1 MWKTLSGKSPVRD
14 TIHSTNTLFALQIIT
29 TMHATDGTPATASE
43 FPDLAGFFAPRRVAL
58 LGATDDLSKFG
69 GRCMKQ
75 LIDFGFPGEIYPINP
90 KRQQVMGVACHPSL
104 ADTPHPPDHV
114 GIVLP
119 AHAVASAVDD
129 CIARGVRFATVFSAG
144 FGEQGTPEALQAQ
157 NALVERARAGGLRL
171 MGPNCNGLV
180 NFVDQFALT
189 STASINGPRAPAG
202 DIGIVGQSG
211 GAGQVNV
218 MWRAIEMGLGISY
231 QVSCG
236 NAADLDLM
244 DYASF
249 MLESESTRV
258 VLMLAER
265 LADGRK
271 LRALSHRAA
280 QLRKPLVMVK
290 AGRTEMG
297 AKAAASHTGAVT
309 GADAVF
315 DKVLEQLGI
324 LRVDD
329 YPDLYQCAMLL
340 RRQRWT
346 RSAQVSATSISG
358 GNLVLLADMGAGQ
371 GLQWPEFSDTT
382 QAQLQNQL
390 PGFGTA
396 TNPADLTA
404 AAIGQKGAFAQ
415 AAKTILEDPAIDLM
429 MPVLTIASAD
439 EVRSVAQLSEQSDK
453 AVAIIWTGRAS
464 DDATITPR
472 SLVQQG
478 HAVYRDA
485 GPCVRAVSALQRFSA
500 FLHTYAERVPQRP
513 AGLDRSRALS
523 LLPEQPGLLSEWQ
536 AKQVLGCYGLRP
548 TREHLATD
556 IAEAQACA
564 RQIGAP
570 VAMKIQSPDIPHKTE
585 AKALK
590 LRVQGDAQVAQAYA
604 EVLANAQAYKPDAK
618 IEGVLVQEMVE
629 DAQEMLIGMSHDPTW
644 GPIITVGLG
653 GVWVEVLKDVT
664 FLLAPSH
671 PDHIRTALAGLRG
684 YGMLQ
689 EVRGRP
695 ARDLEALVDF
705 IERFSWLAADLEPR
719 IEELDVN
726 PLAVRAQGQ
735 GVAMVDALM
744 LLGAPKA

>member
-1 MWKTLSGKSPVRD
+1 MPQL
-14 TIHSTNTLFALQIIT
+14 
-29 TMHATDGTPATASE
+29 DGASAPSVE
-43 FPDLAGFFAPRRVAL
+43 FPDLTGFFAPRKVAL

-69 GRCMKQ
+69 GQCMKQ
-75 LIDFGFPGEIYPINP
+75 LVAFGFQGEIYPINP
-90 KRQQVMGVACHPSL
+90 KRDEVMGVACYKSL
-104 ADTPHPPDHV
+104 ADTPETPDHV

-119 AHAVASAVDD
+119 AHAVMGAVDD

-144 FGEQGTPEALQAQ
+144 FGEQGTPEGIAAQA
-157 NALVERARAGGLRL
+157 ALVERARAGGLRL
-171 MGPNCNGLV
+171 MGPNCNGLI

-202 DIGIVGQSG
+202 DIAIVGQSG

-236 NAADLDLM
+236 NAADLDLL

-249 MLESESTRV
+249 MLESEHTRV

-265 LADGRK
+265 LADGAK

-309 GADAVF
+309 GSDAVF

-346 RSAQVSATSISG
+346 RSSQVAATSISG
-358 GNLVLLADMGAGQ
+358 GNLVLLADMGAAE
-371 GLQWPEFSDTT
+371 GLQWPEFGEAT
-382 QAQLQNQL
+382 QATLQSQL
-390 PGFGTA
+390 PGFGSA
-396 TNPADLTA
+396 ANPADLTA
-404 AAIGQKGAFAQ
+404 AAIGKKGAFAL
-415 AAKTILEDPAIDLM
+415 AAKTILDDPAIDVM

-439 EVRSVAQLSEQSDK
+439 EVRSVAEMSEQSEK
-453 AVAIIWTGRAS
+453 PVAIVWTGCAR
-464 DDATITPR
+464 DDATLTPR
-472 SLVQQG
+472 TLVQQG

-485 GPCVRAVSALQRFSA
+485 GPCVRAVSALTRFSD
-500 FLHTYAERVPQRP
+500 FLHTHTQRVPQRP
-513 AGLDRSRALS
+513 AGLDPQRARALM
-523 LLPEQPGLLSEWQ
+523 PEAPGLLSEWQ
-536 AKQVLGCYGLRP
+536 AKAILGCYGLP
-548 TREHLATD
+548 ATREHLATSV
-556 IAEAQACA
+556 EQAQAWA
-564 RQIGAP
+564 RELGRP

-604 EVLANAQAYKPDAK
+604 EVLANAKAYRSDAR
-618 IEGVLVQEMVE
+618 IEGILVQEMVE

-671 PDHIRTALAGLRG
+671 PDHIRAALAGLRG
-684 YGMLQ
+684 YGLLQ

-695 ARDLEALVDF
+695 ARDLDALVDF
-705 IERFSWLAADLEPR
+705 IERFSWLAADLGPR